1 MCEISVVFCFPLRR
15 VRIIQKKKTLVPEWR
30 SGRVKGKVFKP
41 QRVPLQVPSGSLDAR
56 AGKNPSAGILRG
68 ICPTL
73 SFWRGEET
81 TTGVSA
87 HATFIQHSLSECES
101 CFYVGTSARHWEVC
115 RGIRHWQVVKKYFR
129 MNAQRH
135 RDLLE
140 KSFREDGHV
149 SNYI

>member
-1 MCEISVVFCFPLRR
+1 MCEVSVVFCLPLRR
-15 VRIIQKKKTLVPEWR
+15 VRIIQKKE
-30 SGRVKGKVFKP
+30 
-41 QRVPLQVPSGSLDAR
+41 
-56 AGKNPSAGILRG
+56 NPSSWREKWQSEGKGVEASESSTAGALWFTRCSSWEEPFSG
-68 ICPTL
+68 DPERHL
-73 SFWRGEET
+73 SYPFLLKGEET
-81 TTGVSA
+81 NTGVSA
-87 HATFIQHSLSECES
+87 HATLIQHILSECES